1 MGKAASGKISKKK
14 GQPLAKPARS
24 SKKATE
30 IDDIFAAPVPAAT
43 RPAPAEAKPA
53 KPVKVVDASA
63 AGKPKDQPKQK
74 QNPPADNDGFADS
87 RGKQSKYT
95 DDGMRVFYM
104 EDLRIGEGN
113 GDTPDCPFD
122 CQCCF

>member
-1 MGKAASGKISKKK
+1 MGKVASGKISKKK

-30 IDDIFAAPVPAAT
+30 IDDIFAAPVPA
-43 RPAPAEAKPA
+43 
-53 KPVKVVDASA
+53 PVKVVDASA